1 MPHDTSIELI
11 KKLNEIRRWCYGIA
25 STGPDNLKEKAKEL
39 INWID
44 ETIGEEI

>member
-1 MPHDTSIELI
+1 MHDTSIDLI
-11 KKLNEIRRWCYGIA
+11 RKLDEIRRWCYGIA
-25 STGPDNLKEKAKEL
+25 STGPDHLKKKAKEL